1 MLGPENKSKKERKNK
16 TDNIDHEEF
25 YDPKAEWDRQ
35 QEEDIELEGK
45 DILALIL
52 SALLVFSPILL
63 VLILI
68 LLWLSN

>member
-1 MLGPENKSKKERKNK
+1 MAGPENKSKKERKTK

-25 YDPKAEWDRQ
+25 YDPKAEWDRE
-35 QEEDIELEGK
+35 QEENIELEGK
-45 DILALIL
+45 DVLALIL

>member
-1 MLGPENKSKKERKNK
+1 MPEPENKSEKERKTK

-35 QEEDIELEGK
+35 EEEDIELEGK